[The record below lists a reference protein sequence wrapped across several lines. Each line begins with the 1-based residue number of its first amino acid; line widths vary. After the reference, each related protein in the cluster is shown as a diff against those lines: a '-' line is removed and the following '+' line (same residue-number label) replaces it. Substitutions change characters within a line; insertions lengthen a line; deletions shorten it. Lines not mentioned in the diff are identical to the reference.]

1 MNSKNR
7 VTFGGVGV
15 VGEGGGVS
23 MEAHATHRMTSLR
36 LAMDVHGEMV
46 HVRLSNHSGIVM
58 SCGLELRR

>member
-1 MNSKNR
+1 MLWGR
-7 VTFGGVGV
+7 
-15 VGEGGGVS
+15 GGGVS